1 MPQNQLNSVVATTSG
16 LFGGLSKALTT
27 HLFFTNIT
35 FQGIV
40 EVAIYAA
47 ISAMVGY
54 GVKKAIDS
62 LVNLFKTRKK

>member
-1 MPQNQLNSVVATTSG
+1 MPQNQLNSVVAITSG
-16 LFGGLSKALTT
+16 LFGGLSKALTA

-47 ISAMVGY
+47 I
-54 GVKKAIDS
+54 
-62 LVNLFKTRKK
+62 